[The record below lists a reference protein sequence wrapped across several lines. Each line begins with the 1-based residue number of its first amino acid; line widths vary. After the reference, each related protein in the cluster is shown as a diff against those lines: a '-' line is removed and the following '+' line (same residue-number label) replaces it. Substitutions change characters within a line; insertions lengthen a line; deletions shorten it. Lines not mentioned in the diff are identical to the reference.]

1 MAGRGSPRIGA
12 FGKAW
17 VVGGVADRTPR
28 TRLLASCVQH
38 RPAGAARIAACVRGA
53 YRVGGSAPMPTRNP
67 APGATGEKPMTTMTI
82 LLINSIAQ
90 LIAAVAQLV
99 AALRR

>member
-1 MAGRGSPRIGA
+1 
-12 FGKAW
+12 
-17 VVGGVADRTPR
+17 
-28 TRLLASCVQH
+28 
-38 RPAGAARIAACVRGA
+38 
-53 YRVGGSAPMPTRNP
+53 MPTRNP

-99 AALRR
+99 AVLRR